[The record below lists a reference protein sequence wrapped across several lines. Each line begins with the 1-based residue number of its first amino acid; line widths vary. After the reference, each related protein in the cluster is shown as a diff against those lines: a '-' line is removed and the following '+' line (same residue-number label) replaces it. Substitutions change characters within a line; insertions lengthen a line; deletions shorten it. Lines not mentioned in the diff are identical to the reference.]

1 MHIDL
6 LYDRDYSLYP
16 TQKKQ
21 YNKNVIYERSKITSF
36 MKVKT
41 DIIAGIAPSLIGQV
55 VVMCVVYR

>member
-1 MHIDL
+1 MTSTTL
-6 LYDRDYSLYP
+6 YSL
-16 TQKKQ
+16 TEKNSIIKKPRD
-21 YNKNVIYERSKITSF
+21 KNVTYERSKITSF